1 MILKIRDLTVADVE
15 RCLELNNAAT
25 PAVPHMERSALATLI
40 HSSDHPYGVF
50 DASDERQ
57 SDERQS
63 DERQSDEGQGVQ
75 EQRRREIVGSSDAPL
90 LGFVL
95 AMLPLRDYA
104 SENYRYFVN
113 RGDSFLYVDRIV
125 VDAEIRGVGLGRLLY
140 GHAFGLARAAGL
152 SEVTCEVNTMPPNP
166 ESMAFHARLGFAEVG
181 RQATK
186 NGTVE
191 VALLAASV
199 A

>member
-50 DASDERQ
+50 DASDEG
-57 SDERQS
+57 
-63 DERQSDEGQGVQ
+63 QSDEGQGDE
-75 EQRRREIVGSSDAPL
+75 EQGGREIVGSTDAPL

-95 AMLPLRDYA
+95 AMLPFHDYA

-152 SEVTCEVNTMPPNP
+152 SEVTCEVNIRPPNP

>member
-63 DERQSDEGQGVQ
+63 DERQSDEVQGG
-75 EQRRREIVGSSDAPL
+75 REIVGSSDAPL